1 MDKVY
6 VLTIDD
12 LDENY
17 GSMINTLV
25 FSTLEKAKEHL
36 EKLKLDFLANTN
48 LDEEKTVIEEEE
60 MSWTWYYDGDY
71 NSNHYQLWIEEK
83 EIL

>member
-1 MDKVY
+1 MNKVY

-12 LDENY
+12 IVEDWGTVE
-17 GSMINTLV
+17 TLV
-25 FSTLEKAKEHL
+25 FKTLEKAKEHMEQL
-36 EKLKLDFLANTN
+36 IHNFIANN
-48 LDEEKTVIEEEE
+48 NIDEEESVIEYEE

-71 NSNHYQLWIEEK
+71 NHNHYSLHIEEK

>member
-12 LDENY
+12 TNESWSTLE
-17 GSMINTLV
+17 TLV
-25 FSTLEKAKEHL
+25 FSTKEKAKEHL
-36 EKLKLDFLANTN
+36 EKMKAYFLANEN
-48 LDEEKTVIEEEE
+48 IDEEESIIEDEE

-71 NSNHYQLWIEEK
+71 NSNHYQIWIEEK

>member
-1 MDKVY
+1 MNKVY

-12 LDENY
+12 RAE
-17 GSMINTLV
+17 SWSTIETLV
-25 FSTLEKAKEHL
+25 FSSLEKAKEHL
-36 EKLKLDFLANTN
+36 QQLKTNFLTDENI
-48 LDEEKTVIEEEE
+48 DEEESVIEDEE

-71 NSNHYQLWIEEK
+71 NSNHYQIWIEEK

>member
-1 MDKVY
+1 MNKVY

-12 LDENY
+12 TNENW
-17 GSMINTLV
+17 STLETLV
-25 FSTLEKAKEHL
+25 FNTLEKAKKHL
-36 EKLKLDFLANTN
+36 EQLKYIFLCNN
-48 LDEEKTVIEEEE
+48 NIDEEDSIIEDEE

-71 NSNHYQLWIEEK
+71 NHNHYSLHIEEK